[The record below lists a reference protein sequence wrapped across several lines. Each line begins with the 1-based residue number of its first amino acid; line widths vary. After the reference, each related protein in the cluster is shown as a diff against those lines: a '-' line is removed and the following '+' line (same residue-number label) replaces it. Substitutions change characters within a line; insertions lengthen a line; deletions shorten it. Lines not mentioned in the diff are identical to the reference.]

1 MQTSS
6 YTVEGKPGL
15 STVLV
20 WMANALPPILFV
32 IYVYGSILTK
42 GLTPI
47 TSAAMSRANGTMLD
61 AVILMIPIS
70 FVTAYFYRKSKTFY
84 LPAILNAML
93 FSWFSVGTDLIT
105 YLG

>member
-1 MQTSS
+1 
-6 YTVEGKPGL
+6 
-15 STVLV
+15 
-20 WMANALPPILFV
+20 
-32 IYVYGSILTK
+32 
-42 GLTPI
+42 
-47 TSAAMSRANGTMLD
+47 MSRANGTMLD